1 MEKRSITYLAILGII
16 IGFFAGWGITAVLTP
31 PGGTQRYTIVV
42 TGSTTVEPIMTVAAD
57 QFMDL
62 NPNVQI
68 SVVASGSGA
77 GIADTIAGLNDI
89 GMSSRNIK
97 STENDTT
104 GGTLIDYQIAKDGLT
119 AIVASTSTDVDTAL
133 TMEELFLIYNGTY
146 TYWDD
151 GTLDGN
157 HVLINVYTRADG
169 SGTRATFEE
178 LVLSTSSGLELGV
191 DTGYQDNV
199 SSYIEV
205 SSNTVMVTQVGGDNQ
220 GIGYCG
226 LGYVDTTV
234 TKIAIDGVIASEA
247 TVLDGTY
254 PISRAL
260 HLVTNGQPTAIVQ
273 AFIDYIYGPAGQAVV
288 GAEGFIRIWS

>member
-1 MEKRSITYLAILGII
+1 MEKKRITYLAI
-16 IGFFAGWGITAVLTP
+16 IGMIAMFFVGWSVTAILTP
-31 PGGTQRYTIVV
+31 PEGAQRYTIVI
-42 TGSTTVEPIMTVAAD
+42 TGSTTVEPIITVAAD
-57 QFMDL
+57 DFMDL

-97 STENDTT
+97 SSENVTA
-104 GGTLIDYQIAKDGLT
+104 GGMLIDYQIAKDGLT
-119 AIVASTSTDVDTAL
+119 AIVASTATDVDTDL

-146 TYWDD
+146 TFWDD
-151 GTLDGN
+151 GTLNGN
-157 HVLINVYTRADG
+157 HVAINVYTRADG

-178 LVLSTSSGLELGV
+178 LVVSTSSGLELG
-191 DTGYQDNV
+191 DDPGYQGNV
-199 SSYIEV
+199 SSYLEV
-205 SSNTVMVTQVGGDNQ
+205 SSNTVMVTQVGSDNQ

-234 TKIAIDGVIASEA
+234 TKIAVDGVIASEA

-260 HLVTNGQPTAIVQ
+260 HLVTNGQPTAIIQ
-273 AFIDYIYGPAGQAVV
+273 AFIDYLYGPAGQATVQ
-288 GAEGFIRIWS
+288 AEGFIRIWS